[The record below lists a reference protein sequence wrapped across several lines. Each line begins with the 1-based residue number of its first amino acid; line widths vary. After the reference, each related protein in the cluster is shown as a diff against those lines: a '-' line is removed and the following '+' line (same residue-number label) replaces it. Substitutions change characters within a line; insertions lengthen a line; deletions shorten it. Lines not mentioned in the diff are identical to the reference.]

1 MSVLNIVLLRS
12 QDATAVVYTE
22 DASFNKHL
30 PEPTTL
36 LVAQDVLGWDEGW
49 VSQPPRAVSA

>member
-1 MSVLNIVLLRS
+1 MLNIVLLRS